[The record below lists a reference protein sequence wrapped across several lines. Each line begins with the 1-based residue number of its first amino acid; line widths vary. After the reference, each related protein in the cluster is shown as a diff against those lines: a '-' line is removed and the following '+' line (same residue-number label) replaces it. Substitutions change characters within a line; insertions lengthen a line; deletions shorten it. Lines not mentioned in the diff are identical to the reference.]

1 MDKRSERSELETY
14 YRGTDKATHLF
25 VFDPNSND
33 ADKDGVVPAKG
44 FREVGVV
51 VVPYTMK
58 QSLTDDMDTAN
69 VSAVCIDSIY
79 NVPIY
84 DDDGSEGMVR
94 HCELPLPERCK
105 IHTESPAERAGSI
118 MRLQIYGDAGNF
130 LTENYTFRKKRDDGT
145 IETTD
150 VALPLNYR
158 NYIVS
163 YSSSKHKCYE
173 YYYYNCERN
182 KLTTHRYTLVG
193 LITYLQNFPVRSTKT
208 FAEGRYTWRRILEI
222 CFELFFHPRYGSA
235 FKIYGDE
242 TLDALNNRKAYTN
255 ATLYDVVRD
264 ISQQLDR
271 VPKLELKVS
280 PGGSCTYQLMLF
292 PKTGAGFGTTDMDF
306 FNWEEAKVDVC
317 ALNQS
322 AGSVISNVRSL
333 VPDGDFTYPDNGGAR
348 PCDTNLSNSWRTFK
362 TPTAI
367 KHIKEIRIYPEKEVV
382 NYKDGDRTYLTRICH
397 IDWIK
402 GGSVIG
408 NVETF
413 EKETKRLGDKFNY
426 ERYFSLTEGN
436 YFICRTKND
445 NNTPVNCYLYE
456 HEDYQY
462 LPKDTG
468 DSESGLTQPS
478 QDKSIWYKKGGDEI
492 HLDCLYDKEFMT
504 GDQGY
509 MGTAAMALYSITDVK
524 DSNSVSA
531 SRHYVFRFRDSVDDN
546 IPDKEVVSEYQIAV
560 TYSPIIED
568 AVLKGS
574 NNLDGDIT
582 VLYNQLGEQVS
593 ATGFMDNLNS
603 YAGDMEER
611 SLQRGKVISIDD
623 NSPYAF
629 SNMWNGVPR
638 VGSNVYDAKTNKQYV
653 ITELDYNVLNVKAE
667 IIATLDEKSAGVAK
681 SIRPNSGIEL
691 GVLSLNETVKSNT
704 NIEFRIRI
712 GLTPQKGSELGF
724 LLTQSSNAERVLAGI
739 TGYNVGKT
747 NIKYLALLKGD
758 ENITSLKGKGEGV
771 FFPVISGLYRNGIY
785 FITGFTHN
793 KVAGFYDGEP
803 VFYTD
808 TDGYLPSMGLF
819 YLHSFGA
826 VESLLIGKSFPKL
839 TSADVSRLFGPI
851 RSSYVG
857 FAVVDSREYPFE
869 IYKDRHEITGI
880 TTQITFNGADGIL
893 LSPTVP
899 LRTAFAEPKR
909 SDMSVVL
916 LSREVSVDNDMWR
929 SYVIDKYPVNE
940 ISANYTKRYITYTVA
955 KDLPAHRAW
964 SIIDSDNELR
974 LLSNT
979 KLPVDADGKF
989 VLYYGIEKITL

>member
-105 IHTESPAERAGSI
+105 IHAESPAERAGSI

-130 LTENYTFRKKRDDGT
+130 LTENYTFRKKSDDGT

-235 FKIYGDE
+235 FEIYGDE

-333 VPDGDFTYPDNGGAR
+333 VPDGDFTYPDNGAVK
-348 PCDTNLSNSWRTFK
+348 PCDTNLSKSWRTFK
-362 TPTAI
+362 TPTPI
-367 KHIKEIRIYPEKEVV
+367 KNIKEIKIFTEKKFIEGNSRWGVV
-382 NYKDGDRTYLTRICH
+382 HVDSEG
-397 IDWIK
+397 
-402 GGSVIG
+402 
-408 NVETF
+408 
-413 EKETKRLGDKFNY
+413 KRLTDRFDTLSKCEITNEVDFNY
-426 ERYFSLTEGN
+426 YYRLIEGDYIELNADRDKKINIYF
-436 YFICRTKND
+436 
-445 NNTPVNCYLYE
+445 YE
-456 HEDYQY
+456 QEDYQY

-468 DSESGLTQPS
+468 GSESGLKQPS
-478 QDKSIWYKKGGDEI
+478 QDKSIWYKKGSDEI
-492 HLDCLYDKEFMT
+492 HMDCLFDKQLVEGAIYQSMGNTYFAKWRRDFVGNSYEDHEFEFNEEKANA
-504 GDQGY
+504 GDKFATFY
-509 MGTAAMALYSITDVK
+509 M
-524 DSNSVSA
+524 
-531 SRHYVFRFRDSVDDN
+531 
-546 IPDKEVVSEYQIAV
+546 AV
-560 TYSPIIED
+560 TYSPIVDD

-593 ATGFMDNLNS
+593 ATGFMDNLNA

-611 SLQRGKVISIDD
+611 SLQRGKVVSVED
-623 NSPYAF
+623 NAPYAF
-629 SNMWNGVPR
+629 ANMWKGVPR
-638 VGSNVYDAKTNKQYV
+638 VGSNVYDSKSNKQYV

-681 SIRPNSGIEL
+681 SIRPNSDIEL
-691 GVLSLNETVKSNT
+691 GLLSSDESVKSNT

-712 GLTPQKGSELGF
+712 GLTPQKGNELGF
-724 LLTQSSNAERVLAGI
+724 LLSQTANVRRVLAGI
-739 TGYNVGKT
+739 IDSNEPKT
-747 NIKYLALLKGD
+747 NIKYLAMIKGD
-758 ENITSLKGKGEGV
+758 RDFNSLKGEGKEGV
-771 FFPVISGLYRNGIY
+771 LFPVISGLYRNGIY
-785 FITGFTHN
+785 FITGFNHN
-793 KVAGFYDGEP
+793 KVAGFFEGNP
-803 VFYTD
+803 IFYTD
-808 TDGYLPSMGLF
+808 IDGYLPSMGLV

-826 VESLLIGKSFPKL
+826 AESLRIGKSFPKL
-839 TSADVSRLFGPI
+839 TSSDIGRLFGAI
-851 RSSYVG
+851 RSSYAG
-857 FAVVDSREYPFE
+857 FAVLDGREYPFAL
-869 IYKDRHEITGI
+869 YKDRHEITGI

-893 LSPTVP
+893 LSQAVP
-899 LRTAFAEPKR
+899 SRTSFAQPKH
-909 SDMSVVL
+909 SDLSIVL
-916 LSREVSVDNDMWR
+916 LSNEASVDNDVWKDYVVN
-929 SYVIDKYPVNE
+929 SYSINGID
-940 ISANYTKRYITYTVA
+940 ISYTLKTISYTVVGLP
-955 KDLPAHRAW
+955 KDLPAHKAW
-964 SIIDSDNELR
+964 AIVDSDNELR

-979 KLPVDADGKF
+979 KLPVDAQGNF
-989 VLYYGIEKITL
+989 VLYYSIEKIII

>member
-1 MDKRSERSELETY
+1 MDKRSERSELEKY
-14 YRGTDKATHLF
+14 YRGTDKASHLF

-69 VSAVCIDSIY
+69 VSSVCIDSIY

-105 IHTESPAERAGSI
+105 IHAESPAERAGSI

-280 PGGSCTYQLMLF
+280 PSGSYTYQLMLF

-322 AGSVISNVRSL
+322 AGSVISNARSL
-333 VPDGDFTYPDNGGAR
+333 VLDTDFTYPKREAIAPNQ
-348 PCDTNLSNSWRTFK
+348 TNIGNSWRIFK
-362 TPTAI
+362 LPSAI
-367 KHIKEIRIYPEKEVV
+367 RRIKEVKIYTDKKMSK
-382 NYKDGDRTYLTRICH
+382 NSNSKDTWMYAHVDNDG
-397 IDWIK
+397 
-402 GGSVIG
+402 
-408 NVETF
+408 
-413 EKETKRLGDKFNY
+413 KRLSRDFTTISETDGPSDKFDF
-426 ERYFSLTEGN
+426 RYFYKLKPDN
-436 YFICRTKND
+436 YVIMTNDTKKD
-445 NNTPVNCYLYE
+445 VHIYLYE
-456 HEDYQY
+456 YEDYQY

-468 DSESGLTQPS
+468 DSESGLKQPS
-478 QDKSIWYKKGGDEI
+478 QDKSIWYKRGSDEI
-492 HLDCLYDKEFMT
+492 HLDCLYDKNIKEGNQYAYIELVKWRRNDSGGPMF
-504 GDQGY
+504 DDK
-509 MGTAAMALYSITDVK
+509 YSFNFNEDEASK
-524 DSNSVSA
+524 SNVYST
-531 SRHYVFRFRDSVDDN
+531 FL
-546 IPDKEVVSEYQIAV
+546 IAV
-560 TYSPIIED
+560 TYEPIVDD

-593 ATGFMDNLNS
+593 ATGFMDNLNA

-611 SLQRGKVISIDD
+611 SLQRGKVVSVED
-623 NSPYAF
+623 NDPYAF
-629 SNMWNGVPR
+629 ANMWNGVPR
-638 VGSNVYDAKTNKQYV
+638 VGSNIYDAKSNKQYV

-681 SIRPNSGIEL
+681 SIRPNSDIEL
-691 GVLSLNETVKSNT
+691 GLLSSDESMKSNT
-704 NIEFRIRI
+704 NIEYRVRI
-712 GLTPQKGSELGF
+712 GLTPQLNKNCEENIRPYP
-724 LLTQSSNAERVLAGI
+724 TLAGLLFPANESDAEKFGWDSTQMHTPQSFI
-739 TGYNVGKT
+739 IIKNKKTDGACATLLSGVCRNSVYFIANFKHNKIAGLRNVNG
-747 NIKYLALLKGD
+747 
-758 ENITSLKGKGEGV
+758 NITPVRYAGE
-771 FFPVISGLYRNGIY
+771 
-785 FITGFTHN
+785 
-793 KVAGFYDGEP
+793 
-803 VFYTD
+803 
-808 TDGYLPSMGLF
+808 DGYLETMIVVCPNIDPS
-819 YLHSFGA
+819 SFNGGFVTHEYA
-826 VESLLIGKSFPKL
+826 LAFESIAPFVVKNV
-839 TSADVSRLFGPI
+839 TDYDNISALP
-851 RSSYVG
+851 Y
-857 FAVVDSREYPFE
+857 
-869 IYKDRHEITGI
+869 YKDVHEISGFTLQV
-880 TTQITFNGADGIL
+880 TYNGEDGIL
-893 LSPTVP
+893 TAPALPNRSFYSNSKKDKLKLVLLAKELSPDSGLWKSYIVSGP
-899 LRTAFAEPKR
+899 LDLDVSLDIDNRTIIY
-909 SDMSVVL
+909 
-916 LSREVSVDNDMWR
+916 N
-929 SYVIDKYPVNE
+929 VIG
-940 ISANYTKRYITYTVA
+940 
-955 KDLPAHRAW
+955 L
-964 SIIDSDNELR
+964 SIIPNHCAWAIVDTTDELR
-974 LLSNT
+974 IVQNRKIALDSNNR
-979 KLPVDADGKF
+979 LII
-989 VLYYGIEKITL
+989 YYGIERIII

>member
-333 VPDGDFTYPDNGGAR
+333 VPDGDFTYPDNGAVK
-348 PCDTNLSNSWRTFK
+348 PCDTNLSKSWRTFK
-362 TPTAI
+362 TPTSI
-367 KHIKEIRIYPEKEVV
+367 KNIKEIKIFTEKKFIE
-382 NYKDGDRTYLTRICH
+382 
-397 IDWIK
+397 
-402 GGSVIG
+402 G
-408 NVETF
+408 NSTWHVLHVDSEG
-413 EKETKRLGDKFNY
+413 KRLENVFDTIKKCDLSDEVDFNY
-426 ERYFSLTEGN
+426 SYRLVEGDYIELNADADNRINIYF
-436 YFICRTKND
+436 
-445 NNTPVNCYLYE
+445 YE

-468 DSESGLTQPS
+468 GSESGLKQPS
-478 QDKSIWYKKGGDEI
+478 QDKSIWYKKGSDEI
-492 HLDCLYDKEFMT
+492 HLDCIFDKHLIEGRNHTIGSSTFFQKWRKNGVGNSYTTKKFEFNEEKANA
-504 GDQGY
+504 GNI
-509 MGTAAMALYSITDVK
+509 YSIF
-524 DSNSVSA
+524 
-531 SRHYVFRFRDSVDDN
+531 Y
-546 IPDKEVVSEYQIAV
+546 IAV
-560 TYSPIIED
+560 TYSPIVDD

-593 ATGFMDNLNS
+593 ATGFMDNLNA

-611 SLQRGKVISIDD
+611 SLQRGKVVSVED
-623 NSPYAF
+623 NDPYAF
-629 SNMWNGVPR
+629 ANMWKGVPR
-638 VGSNVYDAKTNKQYV
+638 VGSNVYDAKSNKQYV

-712 GLTPQKGSELGF
+712 GLTPQKGNELGF
-724 LLTQSSNAERVLAGI
+724 LLSQTANVRRVLAGI
-739 TGYNVGKT
+739 IDSNEPKT
-747 NIKYLALLKGD
+747 NIKYLAMIKGD
-758 ENITSLKGKGEGV
+758 RDFNSLKGEGKEGV

-785 FITGFTHN
+785 FITGFNHN
-793 KVAGFYDGEP
+793 KVAGFFEGNP
-803 VFYTD
+803 IFYTD
-808 TDGYLPSMGLF
+808 IDGYLPSMGLV

-826 VESLLIGKSFPKL
+826 AESLRIGKSFPKL
-839 TSADVSRLFGPI
+839 TSSDIGRLFGAI
-851 RSSYVG
+851 RSSYAG
-857 FAVVDSREYPFE
+857 FAVLDGREYPFAL
-869 IYKDRHEITGI
+869 YKDRHEITGI

-893 LSPTVP
+893 LSQAVP
-899 LRTAFAEPKR
+899 SRTSFAQPKH
-909 SDMSVVL
+909 SDLSIVL
-916 LSREVSVDNDMWR
+916 LSDEASVDNDLWR
-929 SYVIDKYPVNE
+929 NYVVNSYSINGID
-940 ISANYTKRYITYTVA
+940 ISYTLKTISYTVA
-955 KDLPAHRAW
+955 GLPKDLPTHKAW
-964 SIIDSDNELR
+964 AIVDSDNELR

-979 KLPVDADGKF
+979 KLPVDAQGNF
-989 VLYYGIEKITL
+989 VLYYGIEKIII

>member
-1 MDKRSERSELETY
+1 MDKRSDRSELETY

-105 IHTESPAERAGSI
+105 IHAESPAERAGSI

-235 FKIYGDE
+235 FEIYGDE

-280 PGGSCTYQLMLF
+280 PSGSYTYQLMLF
-292 PKTGAGFGTTDMDF
+292 PKTGAGFSTTDMDF

-333 VPDGDFTYPDNGGAR
+333 VLDTDFTYPKREAIAPNQ
-348 PCDTNLSNSWRTFK
+348 TNIGNSWRIFK
-362 TPTAI
+362 LPSAI
-367 KHIKEIRIYPEKEVV
+367 RRIKEVKIYTDKKMSK
-382 NYKDGDRTYLTRICH
+382 NSNSKDTWMYAHVDTDG
-397 IDWIK
+397 
-402 GGSVIG
+402 
-408 NVETF
+408 
-413 EKETKRLGDKFNY
+413 KRLSRDFTTISETDGPSDKFDF
-426 ERYFSLTEGN
+426 RYFYRLKPDN
-436 YFICRTKND
+436 YVIMTNDTKKD
-445 NNTPVNCYLYE
+445 VHIYLYE
-456 HEDYQY
+456 YEDYQY

-468 DSESGLTQPS
+468 DSESGLKQPS
-478 QDKSIWYKKGGDEI
+478 QDKSIWYKRGSDEI
-492 HLDCLYDKEFMT
+492 HLDCLYDKNIKEGNQYAYIELVKWRRNDSGGPMFD
-504 GDQGY
+504 GK
-509 MGTAAMALYSITDVK
+509 YSFNFNEDEASK
-524 DSNSVSA
+524 SNVYST
-531 SRHYVFRFRDSVDDN
+531 FL
-546 IPDKEVVSEYQIAV
+546 IAV
-560 TYSPIIED
+560 TYEPIVDD

-574 NNLDGDIT
+574 NNFGGDIT
-582 VLYNQLGEQVS
+582 VLYNQIGEQVS
-593 ATGFMDNLNS
+593 ATGFMDNLNA

-611 SLQRGKVISIDD
+611 SLQRGKVVSVED
-623 NSPYAF
+623 NDPYAF
-629 SNMWNGVPR
+629 ANMWKGVPR
-638 VGSNVYDAKTNKQYV
+638 VGSNVYDAKSNKQYV

-691 GVLSLNETVKSNT
+691 GVLSLNETVKCNT

-712 GLTPQKGSELGF
+712 GRTPQKGNELGF
-724 LLTQSSNAERVLAGI
+724 LLSQTANLRRVLAGI
-739 TGYNVGKT
+739 IDSNEPKT
-747 NIKYLALLKGD
+747 NIKYLALIKGD
-758 ENITSLKGKGEGV
+758 RDFNSLKGEGKEGV
-771 FFPVISGLYRNGIY
+771 FFPVISGIYRNGIY
-785 FITGFTHN
+785 FITGFNHN
-793 KVAGFYDGEP
+793 KVAGFFEGNP
-803 VFYTD
+803 IFYTD
-808 TDGYLPSMGLF
+808 IDGYLPSMGIV

-826 VESLLIGKSFPKL
+826 AESLRIGKSFPKL
-839 TSADVSRLFGPI
+839 TSSDIGRLFGAI
-851 RSSYVG
+851 RSSYAG
-857 FAVVDSREYPFE
+857 FAVLDGREYPFAL
-869 IYKDRHEITGI
+869 YKDRHEITGI

-893 LSPTVP
+893 LSQAVP
-899 LRTAFAEPKR
+899 SRTSFAQPKH
-909 SDMSVVL
+909 SDLSVAL
-916 LSREVSVDNDMWR
+916 LSNEASVDNDVWKNYVVNR
-929 SYVIDKYPVNE
+929 YSINGIDISYTLKT
-940 ISANYTKRYITYTVA
+940 ISYTVA
-955 KDLPAHRAW
+955 GLPKDLPAHKAW
-964 SIIDSDNELR
+964 AIVDSDNELR

-979 KLPVDADGKF
+979 KLPVDAQGNF
-989 VLYYGIEKITL
+989 VLYYGIEKIII